1 MTSKQGR
8 VSRAVDRFM
17 SLQTDGHTDERERAV
32 FTEAAT
38 FGFGLGIY
46 VNLAVALVAAVLGA
60 VALPAVLLALL
71 AVPSWTAMAY
81 ARRHGV
87 DIEALADRAG
97 LSVRLG
103 TLVAVFGGLLL
114 TVGAMAVTVLTGS
127 GLVSLPPLDVIGP
140 EASGLAASLVKGA
153 VIGALGGGLI
163 GLVMIPLAA
172 RRRRVAAAA
181 TEDEPDEDW

>member
-1 MTSKQGR
+1 M
-8 VSRAVDRFM
+8 
-17 SLQTDGHTDERERAV
+17 
-32 FTEAAT
+32 
-38 FGFGLGIY
+38 
-46 VNLAVALVAAVLGA
+46 
-60 VALPAVLLALL
+60 
-71 AVPSWTAMAY
+71 
-81 ARRHGV
+81 
-87 DIEALADRAG
+87 
-97 LSVRLG
+97 RLG

-140 EASGLAASLVKGA
+140 DASGLAASLVKGA

-172 RRRRVAAAA
+172 RRRRAAAA